1 MHKNINLSQDIIF
14 LLLFGI
20 NATVSHFKI
29 LPLQPKKEKYRK
41 SVLLTNLKRIIM
53 IKKFLF
59 SLVVVLTTFL
69 FATSANAREIAS
81 ITRTPVMEIPAITA
95 NPTSP
100 KQVYVRETL
109 VVIEYTDGSMDIYY
123 ERVEITIDD

>member
-1 MHKNINLSQDIIF
+1 M
-14 LLLFGI
+14 
-20 NATVSHFKI
+20 
-29 LPLQPKKEKYRK
+29 
-41 SVLLTNLKRIIM
+41 IM

-69 FATSANAREIAS
+69 FAASANAREIAS

-109 VVIEYTDGSMDIYY
+109 VIIEYTDGSMDIYY

>member
-1 MHKNINLSQDIIF
+1 
-14 LLLFGI
+14 
-20 NATVSHFKI
+20 
-29 LPLQPKKEKYRK
+29 
-41 SVLLTNLKRIIM
+41 M

-95 NPTSP
+95 NPTSTHFDTP
-100 KQVYVRETL
+100 
-109 VVIEYTDGSMDIYY
+109 SS
-123 ERVEITIDD
+123 TILN

>member
-1 MHKNINLSQDIIF
+1 
-14 LLLFGI
+14 
-20 NATVSHFKI
+20 
-29 LPLQPKKEKYRK
+29 
-41 SVLLTNLKRIIM
+41 M

-100 KQVYVRETL
+100 KQV
-109 VVIEYTDGSMDIYY
+109 
-123 ERVEITIDD
+123 

>member
-1 MHKNINLSQDIIF
+1 MIF
-14 LLLFGI
+14 LLLF
-20 NATVSHFKI
+20 NANTVVSHFKI
-29 LPLQPKKEKYRK
+29 LSFAAEKVKYRK
-41 SVLLTNLKRIIM
+41 LVLLTNLKRMIM
-53 IKKFLF
+53 IKNFLF

-109 VVIEYTDGSMDIYY
+109 VIIEYTDGSMDIYY

>member
-1 MHKNINLSQDIIF
+1 M
-14 LLLFGI
+14 
-20 NATVSHFKI
+20 
-29 LPLQPKKEKYRK
+29 
-41 SVLLTNLKRIIM
+41 IM

-100 KQVYVRETL
+100 KHMLERLWSSLNIQMDLWTFTTRE
-109 VVIEYTDGSMDIYY
+109 
-123 ERVEITIDD
+123 

>member
-1 MHKNINLSQDIIF
+1 M
-14 LLLFGI
+14 
-20 NATVSHFKI
+20 
-29 LPLQPKKEKYRK
+29 
-41 SVLLTNLKRIIM
+41 IM

-100 KQVYVRETL
+100 NRCMLERLWSSLNIQMDLWTFTTRE
-109 VVIEYTDGSMDIYY
+109 
-123 ERVEITIDD
+123 

>member
-1 MHKNINLSQDIIF
+1 M
-14 LLLFGI
+14 
-20 NATVSHFKI
+20 
-29 LPLQPKKEKYRK
+29 
-41 SVLLTNLKRIIM
+41 IM

-95 NPTSP
+95 NRHLQNRCMLERLWSSLNIQMDLWTFTT
-100 KQVYVRETL
+100 RE
-109 VVIEYTDGSMDIYY
+109 
-123 ERVEITIDD
+123 

>member
-1 MHKNINLSQDIIF
+1 M
-14 LLLFGI
+14 
-20 NATVSHFKI
+20 
-29 LPLQPKKEKYRK
+29 
-41 SVLLTNLKRIIM
+41 IM

-100 KQVYVRETL
+100 KQVYVLERLWSSLNIQMDLWTFTTRE
-109 VVIEYTDGSMDIYY
+109 
-123 ERVEITIDD
+123 

>member
-1 MHKNINLSQDIIF
+1 
-14 LLLFGI
+14 
-20 NATVSHFKI
+20 
-29 LPLQPKKEKYRK
+29 
-41 SVLLTNLKRIIM
+41 M

-100 KQVYVRETL
+100 KQRCMLERLWSSLNIQMDLCTFTTRE
-109 VVIEYTDGSMDIYY
+109 
-123 ERVEITIDD
+123 

>member
-1 MHKNINLSQDIIF
+1 
-14 LLLFGI
+14 
-20 NATVSHFKI
+20 
-29 LPLQPKKEKYRK
+29 
-41 SVLLTNLKRIIM
+41 M

-95 NPTSP
+95 NPTRCMLERLWSSLNI
-100 KQVYVRETL
+100 QMDLWTFTTRE
-109 VVIEYTDGSMDIYY
+109 
-123 ERVEITIDD
+123 

>member
-1 MHKNINLSQDIIF
+1 M
-14 LLLFGI
+14 
-20 NATVSHFKI
+20 
-29 LPLQPKKEKYRK
+29 
-41 SVLLTNLKRIIM
+41 IM

-109 VVIEYTDGSMDIYY
+109 VIIYRWIY
-123 ERVEITIDD
+123 GHLLRESRNYN

>member
-1 MHKNINLSQDIIF
+1 
-14 LLLFGI
+14 
-20 NATVSHFKI
+20 
-29 LPLQPKKEKYRK
+29 
-41 SVLLTNLKRIIM
+41 M

-69 FATSANAREIAS
+69 FATSANAREI
-81 ITRTPVMEIPAITA
+81 TA

-109 VVIEYTDGSMDIYY
+109 VIIEYTDGSMDIYY

>member
-1 MHKNINLSQDIIF
+1 M
-14 LLLFGI
+14 
-20 NATVSHFKI
+20 
-29 LPLQPKKEKYRK
+29 
-41 SVLLTNLKRIIM
+41 IM

-100 KQVYVRETL
+100 KQVYVRETWSSL
-109 VVIEYTDGSMDIYY
+109 NIQMDLWTFTTR
-123 ERVEITIDD
+123 E

>member
-1 MHKNINLSQDIIF
+1 
-14 LLLFGI
+14 
-20 NATVSHFKI
+20 
-29 LPLQPKKEKYRK
+29 
-41 SVLLTNLKRIIM
+41 M

-100 KQVYVRETL
+100 KQVYVRET
-109 VVIEYTDGSMDIYY
+109 
-123 ERVEITIDD
+123 

>member
-1 MHKNINLSQDIIF
+1 M
-14 LLLFGI
+14 
-20 NATVSHFKI
+20 
-29 LPLQPKKEKYRK
+29 
-41 SVLLTNLKRIIM
+41 IM

-109 VVIEYTDGSMDIYY
+109 VIDGSMDIYY

>member
-1 MHKNINLSQDIIF
+1 M
-14 LLLFGI
+14 
-20 NATVSHFKI
+20 
-29 LPLQPKKEKYRK
+29 
-41 SVLLTNLKRIIM
+41 IM

-95 NPTSP
+95 NPTS
-100 KQVYVRETL
+100 QNRCMLERLWSSLNILMDLWTFTTRE
-109 VVIEYTDGSMDIYY
+109 
-123 ERVEITIDD
+123 